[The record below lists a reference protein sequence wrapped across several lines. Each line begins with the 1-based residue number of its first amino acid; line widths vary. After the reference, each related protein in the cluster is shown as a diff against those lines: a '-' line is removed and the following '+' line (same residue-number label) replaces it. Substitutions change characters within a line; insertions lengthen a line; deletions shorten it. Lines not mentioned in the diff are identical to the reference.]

1 MPRYRYMCEECTLTF
16 TLIHGINEVL
26 SNCPDCGAVQSMQK
40 LLSTPMI
47 IKDDI
52 QIKRDKIGD
61 LTKQYIEKNREILK
75 EQKQE
80 ASSENYEPT

>member
-1 MPRYRYMCEECTLTF
+1 
-16 TLIHGINEVL
+16 
-26 SNCPDCGAVQSMQK
+26 
-40 LLSTPMI
+40 MI

-52 QIKRDKIGD
+52 QIKRDKIGN

-80 ASSENYEPT
+80 ASSENYEPTWNYFIINIIFICYF